1 MRSDQL
7 LKSSMEPRWLYNGE
21 TYLMESQLKDEKKK
35 KKVTV
40 TVSLNKTG
48 KKEVAWTRAV
58 YIEKA
63 QFLAECEACEATF

>member
-7 LKSSMEPRWLYNGE
+7 LKSEMEPRWLFYGE

-40 TVSLNKTG
+40 TVSLKRSCMDQG
-48 KKEVAWTRAV
+48 G
-58 YIEKA
+58 IH
-63 QFLAECEACEATF
+63 